1 MRAVVQRV
9 TSSKVDIIDEENRYT
24 KGAIKKGLMVLLGVT
39 HEDTEEDVKYLSE
52 KIVGLRI
59 FEDEAG
65 KMNLSLKDIAGE
77 MLVVSQFTLYGD
89 CRKGKRPSFTDAA
102 RPEKAIPLYEK
113 FISEVNNFGI
123 ETAEGEFGAEMAV
136 DIMNDGPVTLLLDSQ
151 KNF

>member
-9 TSSKVDIIDEENRYT
+9 TSSKVDIIEEENRYT